1 MSISLAAKCSSDFSQ
16 IKEHF
21 AENWM
26 EKTDNQYFFDPSDSK
41 GEYLESDHSQA
52 KTHYK
57 VLISADEYYH
67 AYTHQILNESFHG
80 SLTNFISAFT
90 GNQTISASE
99 KEELIDFLK
108 GL

>member
-1 MSISLAAKCSSDFSQ
+1 
-16 IKEHF
+16 
-21 AENWM
+21 M
-26 EKTDNQYFFDPSDSK
+26 EKTDNQYFFDPPDSK
-41 GEYLESDHSQA
+41 GISGTDHSQA

-90 GNQTISASE
+90 GNQNHQR
-99 KEELIDFLK
+99 F
-108 GL
+108 